1 MTCWKAW
8 HEMFFI
14 YLFSITIAV
23 VIVGMKLIDND
34 RIYRWWTIGQF
45 IRWEE
50 RRNARVPR
58 LHHLKYMR

>member
-8 HEMFFI
+8 HDMFFI
-14 YLFSITIAV
+14 YLISITIAV

-45 IRWEE
+45 IKADEYRK
-50 RRNARVPR
+50 ARMPR